1 MLSMNLINWSDEWRL
16 LLETIKRQDFEH
28 VLEKSNRQDL
38 LLTVKCVAMTSIG
51 TTFGALIG
59 GPLGALA
66 GATTAT
72 MISYGANVRYKS
84 IYELIKQL
92 SIEEKYRLL
101 TKIKAVLGGI
111 FNEQTII
118 LSAVVVAKEI
128 YRFFSDIKGTTNDIL
143 SSSNNS
149 IIIEDFNE

>member
-1 MLSMNLINWSDEWRL
+1 MSLINWSDEWRL

-92 SIEEKYRLL
+92 STEEKYRLL
-101 TKIKAVLGGI
+101 TKIKVVLGGI

>member
-72 MISYGANVRYKS
+72 MI
-84 IYELIKQL
+84 
-92 SIEEKYRLL
+92 
-101 TKIKAVLGGI
+101 
-111 FNEQTII
+111 
-118 LSAVVVAKEI
+118 
-128 YRFFSDIKGTTNDIL
+128 
-143 SSSNNS
+143 
-149 IIIEDFNE
+149 

>member
-1 MLSMNLINWSDEWRL
+1 MSLINWSDEWRL

-92 SIEEKYRLL
+92 STEEKYRLL

-149 IIIEDFNE
+149 IIIEDFND

>member
-1 MLSMNLINWSDEWRL
+1 
-16 LLETIKRQDFEH
+16 
-28 VLEKSNRQDL
+28 
-38 LLTVKCVAMTSIG
+38 
-51 TTFGALIG
+51 
-59 GPLGALA
+59 
-66 GATTAT
+66 

-92 SIEEKYRLL
+92 STEEKYCLL

>member
-1 MLSMNLINWSDEWRL
+1 MGLINWSDEWRL

-92 SIEEKYRLL
+92 STEEKYRLL

>member
-149 IIIEDFNE
+149 IIIEEFNE